1 MSQKHVTARVPE
13 DLYEAIEEIR
23 DEEQVD
29 RSTAVKRLLERG
41 IDDWRV
47 ETAVRRYH
55 EGEVSVGRAAELA
68 GLSPW
73 RFQDILAERD
83 VEANYT
89 EADLAI
95 DIAAARDE

>member
-1 MSQKHVTARVPE
+1 VSQKHVTARVPE

-23 DEEQVD
+23 AEEQVD

-47 ETAVRRYH
+47 ETAVRRYR

-68 GLSPW
+68 GLSLW
-73 RFQDILAERD
+73 RFQDVLAERG
-83 VEANYT
+83 VEANYSET
-89 EADLAI
+89 DLAT